1 MDCGRSITHNE
12 RTNTMNLTINTKAFP
27 DANLGMLQEML
38 GILPYW
44 VREYNLLGE
53 GMDIVEFMT
62 ERYGFGSLY
71 QFKGDVQ
78 SDGTYSYP
86 EDPDLPYVGKMNT
99 PDGNVYFYEYAMLA
113 LPLPSGEYFVTRM
126 D

>member
-1 MDCGRSITHNE
+1 
-12 RTNTMNLTINTKAFP
+12 MNLTINTKAFP
-27 DANLGMLQEML
+27 DADPGMLQEML

-71 QFKGDVQ
+71 HFKGDVQ

-86 EDPDLPYVGKMNT
+86 EDPDLPYVAKMST
-99 PDGNVYFYEYAMLA
+99 PNGNVYFYERAMLA
-113 LPLPSGEYFVTRM
+113 LPLPNGEYFVTRM